1 MNKGIMSGMAPVR
14 LKDGGFPDLTGD
26 GKVTQKDILRGRGIQ
41 GFAEGGEADS
51 KTKLVGKDGLIFDY
65 TSPTDY
71 ALLIPGLGLVGLGA
85 KALTKGSKITDV
97 INKAFKLAGKPGQKV
112 LGKPTKTL
120 SGPGVKGGQTVVPS
134 GRSADALDDFLIGR
148 GRDRILGSTRTG
160 QATRLAGATY
170 VGGKLIDSDGKE
182 IEQDD
187 IPQDLGLGDGSGKEA
202 PDTRN
207 FIERLKDLPSKTY
220 ERIQNDPDF
229 RDRFLAGSMAM
240 MQPTEGFVPTSG
252 VTQFYEGFE
261 DKKKEQKA
269 EKLADLTLAAKL
281 KAAQPSSIFD
291 NILEGT
297 KDFDKIA
304 MLPTAV
310 SETLYGGAEKLIAT
324 PQGAP
329 YMRVEA
335 GDPVDG
341 SMMTSLIQQLQSD
354 GYSGTNLQAALQAL
368 VQTAPE

>member
-1 MNKGIMSGMAPVR
+1 MNRGIMSGMAPVR

-41 GFAEGGEADS
+41 GFAEGGNAESD
-51 KTKLVGKDGLIFDY
+51 TRLFGKDGMLFDP
-65 TSPTDY
+65 SKPTDY
-71 ALLIPGLGLVGLGA
+71 LLFVPGIGALGLGA
-85 KALTKGSKITDV
+85 RALTKAPAIIKAA
-97 INKAFKLAGKPGQKV
+97 NAAFKATGKSAKKKGFNVRDPKTGKILSDVDAGKATIV
-112 LGKPTKTL
+112 
-120 SGPGVKGGQTVVPS
+120 
-134 GRSADALDDFLIGR
+134 
-148 GRDRILGSTRTG
+148 GSTRTG

-207 FIERLKDLPSKTY
+207 FIERLKDLPSDTY
-220 ERIQNDPDF
+220 KKIQDDPDF

-261 DKKKEQKA
+261 GKKKEQKA

-291 NILEGT
+291 NVLEGT
-297 KDFDKIA
+297 KDLEKIA

-310 SETLYGGAEKLIAT
+310 SEALYGGATELIAT
-324 PQGAP
+324 PQGASI
-329 YMRVEA
+329 MGVEA
-335 GDPVDG
+335 GSPVNG
-341 SMMTSLIQQLQSD
+341 SMMTTLIQQLQSA
-354 GYSGTNLQAALQAL
+354 GYSGTNLQAALKAT
-368 VQTAPE
+368 VQPAPE

>member
-1 MNKGIMSGMAPVR
+1 MSGMAPVR

-207 FIERLKDLPSKTY
+207 FIERLKDLPSETY
-220 ERIQNDPDF
+220 KKIQNDPDF

-240 MQPTEGFVPTSG
+240 MQPTKGFVPTSG

-261 DKKKEQKA
+261 GKKKEQ
-269 EKLADLTLAAKL
+269 
-281 KAAQPSSIFD
+281 AAQELQD
-291 NILEGT
+291 A
-297 KDFDKIA
+297 KIA
-304 MLPTAV
+304 TAKA
-310 SETLYGGAEKLIAT
+310 SAKGTDFGTSILGDATKLGSLKTTPAQLRAAYGLGVPGENLKINSTGISILSQLGEDVTGLIAGQEF
-324 PQGAP
+324 P
-329 YMRVEA
+329 
-335 GDPVDG
+335 DDFLI
-341 SMMTSLIQQLQSD
+341 STSVLLLDAKQDI
-354 GYSGTNLQAALQAL
+354 GGNLKRMF
-368 VQTAPE
+368 E